1 MKRYNELFMG
11 AVLIAVLVIGVM
23 FGVLI
28 DYSNNNNQSITI
40 SQQTELMTE
49 SWQEVV
55 IIQDCKVLYSGAVD
69 ELDANLLDKEVI
81 EVANCEDSFAITLF
95 IK

>member
-1 MKRYNELFMG
+1 MKKGIMIL
-11 AVLIAVLVIGVM
+11 
-23 FGVLI
+23 GVLALI
-28 DYSNNNNQSITI
+28 GLSAFGGYKVTSDNNTITV
-40 SQQTELMTE
+40 SQQADLMTE

>member
-1 MKRYNELFMG
+1 MKKVILG
-11 AVLIAVLVIGVM
+11 LAILGVIGLVG
-23 FGVLI
+23 FTSYKVGYR
-28 DYSNNNNQSITI
+28 DNNTITV